1 MLLWPKRSRLL
12 LCLLSA
18 PISFLPN
25 ITAQTTTSGALNGVV
40 TDQTRAVVPNAKVVI
55 TDPTRGLSQSQKT
68 DHEGVYRFSFLAPG
82 RYALSVSHAGFQEEK
97 RVVNVLL
104 GPPVSVNVTLEV
116 AKTHDVI
123 TVSSEAPLIQAENGD
138 VSATVSTRQISEE
151 PNPGNDLTNIVQI
164 TPGVTMNTDNNFGAA
179 FSILGMPGTSNLFT
193 INGMSDNDN
202 GSNLQ
207 LVGSMFLLLGQNQV
221 EEATVVTTGYSGQF
235 GGAAGAN
242 INYVTK
248 SGTSQFHGN
257 AQWYWNGRILN
268 ANDWFVKATGGQ
280 RPFNVANQWAGSI
293 GGPIKKDKLF
303 FFFDNEGLRVLYP
316 QTVPVQ
322 VPSPEFETAT
332 LAHIAADSRFGPS
345 SATYSFYQRI
355 FDLYNSAPGLNLAK
369 SGALGDALGCS
380 GFQDK
385 NSGLGI
391 TIPCARYFIQA
402 RARPSKDMLNSG
414 RLDWNISARDH
425 AFLRVQYD
433 SGHSSVATDSIS
445 PLFDAD
451 ARFPTWQGQIM
462 ETHSF
467 GSSAA
472 NQLLLAGSSLMAFWQ
487 VIHPSDALSA
497 FPTHLS
503 FNAQGT
509 FTDLGNSEFNP
520 KQIYGLPLRY
530 QVTDDLAKTWHS
542 HKFGLGLNLEVIH
555 WDFWEYSFNMIG
567 TLSPQTL
574 DAFFQGGVDPVYL
587 ASLKPGGN
595 PDPNPDFTTLNKSF
609 PTALSERMDFLNFA
623 TYGQDEWHARRN
635 LSLTFALRA
644 EHQSNPSCERG
655 CFARFA
661 GPFDSI
667 SHDPNQPYNQALIT
681 NQKQALVAMDKILWS
696 PRFSFA
702 WQPFGTAHGTV
713 LRGGIGVFYDPLPGL
728 LTQMSGNPPLVNSF
742 SVSGDNLTPGEITS
756 LFKDAAASNA
766 AFLSGFKSGQTLAQI
781 QAAVSAVSPTGFSPP
796 YTTVPDGVTH
806 SPQYQRWSLQLQQ
819 SLDVHSSINVGYFGY
834 HGIHGLVLNPSANAW
849 GFGTLP
855 KSLCAS
861 PPVPPCADPRFSQ
874 ITTVTSGAISN
885 YHGMLASFQHR
896 FSRWTPGLFQVN
908 YTFGHALDEVSN
920 GGLFGYTGA
929 STLNAQDPK
938 NLRRNYGPSEY
949 DVRHSLNANYV
960 WELPIRSL
968 LRGHGTSS
976 LVSGWQISGTVLFH
990 AGYPQS
996 IFDYFESGILQQKN
1010 FFGPIFAVPV
1020 APLGPDPVC
1029 GKGAAFTN
1037 PVHPCEPPQ
1046 LMADGVTPNPNAR
1059 FVQAGCET
1067 GFDTGNLGAFPA
1079 CNGPAV
1085 AFVQSRNRF
1094 RGPGYFNTDFT
1105 IMKNTRLPGRENAS
1119 LGIGVQFF
1127 NFFNHPNFNNPVN
1140 GISDAGFGLIGGLD
1154 GPYTSIFGN
1163 QTGADASRR
1172 VIQVK
1177 TQLQF

>member
-1 MLLWPKRSRLL
+1 MSRTNGWLTVAL
-12 LCLLSA
+12 AASLACELH
-18 PISFLPN
+18 
-25 ITAQTTTSGALNGVV
+25 AQTTTSGGLNGVV
-40 TDQTRAVVPNAKVVI
+40 TDQTYAVVPDAKVVI
-55 TDPTRGLSQSQKT
+55 TDSTRGLSQSQKT

-104 GPPVSVNVTLEV
+104 GPPVSVNVALEV

-138 VSATVSTRQISEE
+138 VSATVGTRQISEE

-164 TPGVTMNTDNNFGAA
+164 TPGVTMNTDNNFSSA

-193 INGMSDNDN
+193 INGMDENDN
-202 GSNLQ
+202 ASNQQ
-207 LVGSMFLLLGQNQV
+207 LVGSVFLLLGQNQI

-248 SGTSQFHGN
+248 SGTSEFHGN

-268 ANDWFVKATGGQ
+268 ANDWFIKATGGQ

-332 LAHIAADSRFGPS
+332 LAHIATDSRFGPS
-345 SATYSFYQRI
+345 SATYSFYRRI
-355 FDLYNSAPGLNLAK
+355 FDLYNGAPGLNFAK
-369 SGALGDALGCS
+369 SGALGDPLGCS
-380 GFQDK
+380 GFRDK

-391 TIPCARYFIQA
+391 TVPCARYVIQA
-402 RARPSKDMLNSG
+402 RARPSQDMLNSG
-414 RLDWNISARDH
+414 RFDWNISARDH
-425 AFLRVQYD
+425 VSLRVQYD
-433 SGHSSVATDSIS
+433 SGHSSISTDSIS

-451 ARFPTWQGQIM
+451 LRAPKWQGQIM
-462 ETHSF
+462 ETHAF
-467 GSSAA
+467 GSSGG
-472 NQLLLAGSSLMAFWQ
+472 NQFLLAGSSLMAFFEA
-487 VIHPSDALSA
+487 IHSAQALSA

-503 FNAQGT
+503 FSAHGT

-520 KQIYGLPLRY
+520 KQIYGVPLRY
-530 QVTDDLAKTWHS
+530 QLTDDLAKTWHN
-542 HKFGLGLNLEVIH
+542 HKVGFGANLEVIH

-567 TLSPQTL
+567 TLNPQTL
-574 DAFFQGGVDPVYL
+574 DAFFQGGVDPVYV
-587 ASLKPGGN
+587 ASLHGGA
-595 PDPNPDFTTLNKSF
+595 PDPNPDFTTLNQSF
-609 PTALSERMDFLNFA
+609 PTALSERMNFLNFA

-644 EHQSNPSCERG
+644 EHQSNPSCERR

-728 LTQMSGNPPLVNSF
+728 LTQMSGNPPLFNSF
-742 SVSGDNLTPGEITS
+742 TVSGDNLAPGETTNV
-756 LFKDAAASNA
+756 FKDAAASNA
-766 AFLSGFKSGQTLAQI
+766 AFLNGFNSGQTLAQI

-796 YTTVPDGVTH
+796 YTTVPDGLTH

-819 SLDVHSSINVGYFGY
+819 TLGVHSLVNVGYFGY

-885 YHGMLASFQHR
+885 YHGMVASFQHR
-896 FSRWTPGLFQVN
+896 FSHWTPGLFQVN

-920 GGLFGYTGA
+920 GGLFGYTGT
-929 STLNAQDPK
+929 STLSAQDPK
-938 NLRRNYGPSEY
+938 NLRRNYGPAEY

-960 WELPIRSL
+960 WELPIRTL
-968 LRGHGTSS
+968 LRGHGANS
-976 LVSGWQISGTVLFH
+976 LVSGWQISGTMLFH
-990 AGYPQS
+990 LGYPQS

-1010 FFGPIFAVPV
+1010 FFGPIYAVPV
-1020 APLGPDPVC
+1020 APFGPDPPC

-1037 PVHPCEPPQ
+1037 PVRPCEPPQ
-1046 LMADGVTPNPNAR
+1046 LLADGVTPNPYAR
-1059 FVQAGCET
+1059 FVQSGCET
-1067 GFDTGNLGAFPA
+1067 GFDAGKLGSFPN
-1079 CNGPAV
+1079 CLNGTTTIS
-1085 AFVQSRNRF
+1085 FRQSRNRF

-1105 IMKNTRLPGRENAS
+1105 IMKNTRFPGLENVS
-1119 LGIGVQFF
+1119 LGIGLQFF
-1127 NFFNHPNFNNPVN
+1127 NFFNHPNFNDPVN

-1154 GPYTSIFGN
+1154 GSYTSIFGN

-1172 VIQVK
+1172 VIQLK
-1177 TQLQF
+1177 AQFQF